1 MKQPTLHI
9 SFDAED
15 LDLYDKINQISSS
28 KHINKSGLVRNLL
41 RKSLTDYEDQTYN
54 RKEIILP
61 LR

>member
-9 SFDAED
+9 SFDVED
-15 LDLYDKINQISSS
+15 LDLYEKINQISSS

-41 RKSLTDYEDQTYN
+41 RKSLTEYEEQAHN